1 MGADSFIFN
10 AHPAYL
16 ENKYQEYKSNPESV
30 DADMQKFFEGFD
42 LAFSYY
48 SENGSSSS
56 VSPKELQVYS
66 LIKAYRAKGHLLSKT
81 NPIRPR
87 RDWNARL
94 EIENFGLTK
103 EDLTKK
109 FQAGK
114 EIGLENGTLQEIVDK
129 LQRIYCRSIGAEFA
143 YITNKELHDFVRD
156 EFEKR
161 AYNID
166 LPLEQK
172 KRVLQKITET
182 VVFEKFLHTKYVGQ
196 KRFSLEGGE
205 STIPA
210 LDAII
215 NKGGDLGVE
224 EVVIGMAHRGRL
236 DVLAN
241 IMCKT
246 YEQIFG
252 EFEGNMIPDATM
264 GDGDVKYHLG
274 YSSMVTTPSDKTVHL
289 KLVPNPS
296 HLEAVNP
303 VVEGFARAKADLV
316 YSSNYDR
323 VLPILIH
330 GDAALPGQGVSYE
343 VVQMSKLKGYRT
355 GGTLHFVIN
364 NQIGFTT
371 DFDDARSSIYCTS
384 MASMVE
390 APVFHVNGDDVE
402 AVVLAVELAAEI
414 RQKFNTD
421 VFIDMVCYRRHGHNE
436 SDEPKFTQ
444 PGLYKLIDKHDNPR
458 IIYIDKLKAEGK
470 ISEAEAQKIDDE
482 YWAMLQDRLD
492 MVKQTSLPYKYQ
504 EPELA
509 WKALRKSTPE
519 DFESSPNTA
528 VSKKEIDSIL
538 KKINELPKDFKS
550 LSKVDRMLKQKVK
563 LIEEGQVD
571 WALGELAA
579 YASILLTGNDVR
591 MSGQDVKRGTFSHRH
606 AVVYDESDNHEYNRL
621 DNLSD
626 KQGKLRIHNSL
637 LSEFAALGF
646 EFGYSLASPQ
656 TLVIWEAQFGD
667 FVNGAQTMID
677 QFITSSETKWQRM
690 SGIVMLLPHGYEG
703 QGPEHS
709 SARLERFLQQCA
721 EFNIAV
727 ANITTPAN
735 FFHAMRR
742 QQERPFRKPLIVMA
756 PKSLLRHPRCVSP
769 IVDLTKGGFQE
780 LIDDA
785 SIKKADKVKKVVF
798 CSGKIYYDLLEK
810 QEADKRDDVALVRL
824 EQLYPLPYKQIDA
837 VVAKYKNAKFAWVQ
851 EEPANMGAWVYILS
865 CYRDVNWELV
875 SRKSSASPATG
886 YQKVHA
892 KEQQDIINKAFEV

>member
-16 ENKYQEYKSNPESV
+16 ENKYQDFKSNPESV

-42 LAFSYY
+42 LAFSYF
-48 SENGSSSS
+48 SENGSATS
-56 VSPKELQVYS
+56 VSPKELQVYT
-66 LIKAYRAKGHLLSKT
+66 LIQAYRAKGHLIAKT

-87 RDWNARL
+87 RDWQANL
-94 EIENFGLTK
+94 GIEFFGLTK
-103 EDLTKK
+103 EDLGTK

-114 EIGLENGTLQEIVDK
+114 DIGLENGTLQDIIAK
-129 LQRIYCRSIGAEFA
+129 LERIYCRAIGVEYT
-143 YITNKELHDFVRD
+143 YITNTELHNFVK
-156 EFEKR
+156 EQFEKR
-161 AYNID
+161 AYEID
-166 LPLEQK
+166 LPQEQK
-172 KRVLQKITET
+172 MRVLQKITET

-215 NKGGDLGVE
+215 NKSADLGVE

-236 DVLAN
+236 NVLAN

-264 GDGDVKYHLG
+264 GDGDVKYHMG
-274 YSSMVTTPSDKTVHL
+274 FSSMVTTPSDKTVHL

-316 YSSNYDR
+316 YGSNYDK

-330 GDAALPGQGVSYE
+330 GDAALPGQGVGYE

-371 DFDDARSSIYCTS
+371 DFDDARSSIYATS
-384 MASMVE
+384 MAAMVE

-402 AVVLAVELAAEI
+402 AVVFAVELAAEI
-414 RQKFNTD
+414 RQQFDAD

-444 PGLYKLIDKHDNPR
+444 PGLYKLIEKHDNPR
-458 IIYIDKLKAEGK
+458 LVYIKNLIEKGK
-470 ISEAEAQKIDDE
+470 IDEAQAQKIDDDF
-482 YWAMLQDRLD
+482 WAMLQDRLE
-492 MVKQTSLPYKYQ
+492 MVKQKSLPYKYQ
-504 EPELA
+504 DPERA

-519 DFESSPNTA
+519 DFESSPKTGIG
-528 VSKKEIDSIL
+528 KKELTSIL
-538 KKINELPKDFKS
+538 QKINELPAEFKP
-550 LSKVDRMLKQKVK
+550 LVKVDKMLKQKLEQIK
-563 LIEEGQVD
+563 GGQVD
-571 WALGELAA
+571 WATAELAA
-579 YASILLTGNDVR
+579 YASIIVEGNDVR
-591 MSGQDVKRGTFSHRH
+591 LSGQDVKRGTFSHRH
-606 AVVYDESDNHEYNRL
+606 AILYDETNNSEYNRL
-621 DNLSD
+621 DNLAA

-646 EFGYSLASPQ
+646 EFGYSLASPDS
-656 TLVIWEAQFGD
+656 LVIWEAQFGD

-677 QFITSSETKWQRM
+677 QFITSSESKWQRT
-690 SGIVMLLPHGYEG
+690 SGLVMLLPHGYEG

-721 EFNIAV
+721 EFNITV

-735 FFHAMRR
+735 FFHALRR
-742 QQERPFRKPLIVMA
+742 QQVRPFRKPMVVMS
-756 PKSLLRHPRCVSP
+756 PKSLLRHARCVSA
-769 IVDLTKGGFQE
+769 VEELTKGGFQE
-780 LIDDA
+780 VIDDS
-785 SIKKADKVKKVVF
+785 SIKKADKVKKVLF

-810 QEADKRDDVALVRL
+810 QEADKRDDVAIVRL
-824 EQLYPLPYKQIDA
+824 EQLYPLAYKQVDA
-837 VVAKYKNAKFAWVQ
+837 IVAKYKNAKFAWVQ
-851 EEPANMGAWVYILS
+851 EEPANMGAWVYMLS
-865 CYRDVNWELV
+865 CYRNIDWELV
-875 SRKSSASPATG
+875 SRKASASPATG
-886 YQKVHA
+886 YHKVHV
-892 KEQQDIINKAFEV
+892 KEQEAILDKAFTI

>member
-16 ENKYQEYKSNPESV
+16 ENKYQDFKSNPESV

-42 LAFSYY
+42 LAFSYF
-48 SENGSSSS
+48 SENGSATS

-66 LIKAYRAKGHLLSKT
+66 LIQAYRAKGHLLSKT

-87 RDWNARL
+87 RDWKANL
-94 EIENFGLTK
+94 GIEFFGLTK
-103 EDLTKK
+103 EDLNAK

-114 EIGLENGTLQEIVDK
+114 EIGLENGSLQEIVDK
-129 LQRIYCRSIGAEFA
+129 LQRIYCRSIGVEYA
-143 YITNKELHDFVRD
+143 YITNSELHDFVK
-156 EFEKR
+156 EQFEKR
-161 AYNID
+161 AYEID

-215 NKGGDLGVE
+215 NKGAELGVE

-236 DVLAN
+236 NVLAN

-264 GDGDVKYHLG
+264 GDGDVKYHMG
-274 YSSMVTTPSDKTVHL
+274 FSSMVTTPSAKTVHL

-316 YSSNYDR
+316 YGSNYDK
-323 VLPILIH
+323 VLPVLIH

-371 DFDDARSSIYCTS
+371 DFDDARSSIYSTS
-384 MASMVE
+384 MAAMVE

-402 AVVLAVELAAEI
+402 AVIFAVELAAEI
-414 RQKFNTD
+414 RQKFDSD

-444 PGLYKLIDKHDNPR
+444 PGLYKLIDKHENPR
-458 IIYIDKLKAEGK
+458 VVYINNLIAKGK
-470 ISEAEAQKIDDE
+470 ISEADAQKIDDDF
-482 YWAMLQDRLD
+482 WAMLQDRLD
-492 MVKQTSLPYKYQ
+492 MVKQKSLPYKYQ
-504 EPELA
+504 DPERA

-519 DFESSPNTA
+519 DFESSPKTGIA
-528 VSKKEIDSIL
+528 KKELNNIL
-538 KKINELPKDFKS
+538 QKMHEFPAEFKP
-550 LSKVDRMLKQKVK
+550 LVKVDKMLKQKLGMVK
-563 LIEEGQVD
+563 EGKVD
-571 WALGELAA
+571 WAIAELAA
-579 YASILLTGNDVR
+579 YASIIVEGNDVR
-591 MSGQDVKRGTFSHRH
+591 LAGQDVKRGTFSHRH
-606 AVVYDESDNHEYNRL
+606 AVLYDENTNAEYNRL
-621 DNLSD
+621 DDLAD

-637 LSEFAALGF
+637 LSEFAAMGF
-646 EFGYSLASPQ
+646 EFGYSLASPES
-656 TLVIWEAQFGD
+656 LVIWEAQFGD

-677 QFITSSETKWQRM
+677 QFITSSESKWQRM
-690 SGIVMLLPHGYEG
+690 SGLVLLLPHGYEG

-709 SARLERFLQQCA
+709 SARLERFLQQSA
-721 EFNIAV
+721 EFNITV

-735 FFHAMRR
+735 FFHVLRR
-742 QQERPFRKPLIVMA
+742 QQARPFRKPLVVMA
-756 PKSLLRHPRCVSP
+756 PKSLLRHPRCISA
-769 IVDLTKGGFQE
+769 VDELTKGGFQE
-780 LIDDA
+780 VIDDS
-785 SIKKADKVKKVVF
+785 SIKKADKVKKVLF

-810 QEADKRDDVALVRL
+810 QEADKRDDVAIVRL
-824 EQLYPLPYKQIDA
+824 EQLYPLAYKQVDA

-865 CYRDVNWELV
+865 CYRNIDWEVV
-875 SRKSSASPATG
+875 SRRASASPATG
-886 YQKVHA
+886 YHKMHV
-892 KEQQDIINKAFEV
+892 KQQADIIETAFTI

>member
-16 ENKYQEYKSNPESV
+16 ENKYQDFKANPDSV

-42 LAFSYY
+42 LAFSYF
-48 SENGSSSS
+48 SENGSATS
-56 VSPKELQVYS
+56 VSPKELQVYT
-66 LIKAYRAKGHLLSKT
+66 LIQAYRAKGHLLSRT

-87 RDWNARL
+87 RDWKAHL
-94 EIENFGLTK
+94 EIEYFGLTK
-103 EDLTKK
+103 EDLGAK
-109 FQAGK
+109 FNAGK
-114 EIGLENGTLQEIVDK
+114 EIGLEGGTLQEIIDK
-129 LQRIYCRSIGAEFA
+129 LQRIYCRSIGVEYAH
-143 YITNKELHDFVRD
+143 ITNTELHDFVK
-156 EFEKR
+156 EQFEKR
-161 AYNID
+161 AYEID

-172 KRVLQKITET
+172 KRVLLKITET

-215 NKGGDLGVE
+215 NKSAELGVE

-236 DVLAN
+236 NVLAN
-241 IMCKT
+241 IMQKT

-264 GDGDVKYHLG
+264 GDGDVKYHMG
-274 YSSMVTTPSDKTVHL
+274 FSSMVKTPTDKTVHL

-303 VVEGFARAKADLV
+303 VVEGFARAKADLI
-316 YSSNYDR
+316 YGSNYDR

-330 GDAALPGQGVSYE
+330 GDAALPGQGVGYE

-355 GGTLHFVIN
+355 GGTMHFVIN

-384 MASMVE
+384 MAYMVE

-402 AVVLAVELAAEI
+402 AVVFAVELAAEI
-414 RQKFNTD
+414 RQKFDAD

-444 PGLYKLIDKHDNPR
+444 PGLYKLIEKHDNPR
-458 IIYIDKLKAEGK
+458 VVYINQLKTKGK
-470 ISEAEAQKIDDE
+470 IDDAEAQKIDDDF
-482 YWAMLQDRLD
+482 WATLQDRLD
-492 MVKQTSLPYKYQ
+492 MVKQKSLPYKYQ

-509 WKALRKSTPE
+509 WKALRKSTPA
-519 DFESSPNTA
+519 DFESSPKTGIA
-528 VSKKEIDSIL
+528 KKELNNIL
-538 KKINELPKDFKS
+538 QKINEIPAGFKP
-550 LSKVDRMLKQKVK
+550 LVKVDKMLKQKLEMIK
-563 LIEEGQVD
+563 AGQVD
-571 WALGELAA
+571 WALAELAA
-579 YASILLTGNDVR
+579 YASIIVEGNDVR

-606 AVVYDESDNHEYNRL
+606 AILYDESDSHEYNRL
-621 DNLSD
+621 DNLAE

-646 EFGYSLASPQ
+646 EFGYSLASPES
-656 TLVIWEAQFGD
+656 LVIWEAQFGD
-667 FVNGAQTMID
+667 FVNGAQSMID
-677 QFITSSETKWQRM
+677 QFITSSESKWQRM
-690 SGIVMLLPHGYEG
+690 SGLVMLLPHGYEG

-721 EFNIAV
+721 EFNISV

-742 QQERPFRKPLIVMA
+742 QQARPFRKPLIVMS
-756 PKSLLRHPRCVSP
+756 PKSLLRHPRCISP
-769 IVDLTKGGFQE
+769 VEDLTKGGFQE
-780 LIDDA
+780 VIDDS
-785 SIKKADKVKKVVF
+785 SIKKADKVKKVLF

-810 QEADKRDDVALVRL
+810 QEAEKREGVAIVRL
-824 EQLYPLPYKQIDA
+824 EQLYPLAYKQIETL
-837 VVAKYKNAKFAWVQ
+837 VAEYKNAKFAWVQ

-865 CYRDVNWELV
+865 CYRDIHWEVV

-886 YQKVHA
+886 YHKVHV
-892 KEQQDIINKAFEV
+892 KEQEAIINKAFTI